1 MTEGRTWTRD
11 DLPPALLQ
19 ALDVSLNLKA
29 RAPSVLRVTEIS
41 GYTDWVL
48 ILSGRSDRNVKAIAD
63 EILRELASKDLK
75 PLGSDGRSSGEWTLL
90 DFDDFMIHIFYHPV
104 RGYFDLES
112 MWNDAPKV
120 ELGLP
125 DDVMDTA
132 DLEVLERPTVMP
144 DMAGSGGFGGFS
156 DEFSDYQDSRFGDEG
171 TELEDAGDDE
181 DFQWEDE
188 ESPAK
193 ESATSEQTDESNDP
207 ETKKDRSKEDD
218 DLFDE

>member
-11 DLPPALLQ
+11 DLPPALLE

-63 EILRELASKDLK
+63 EILRSLASKDLK

-125 DDVMDTA
+125 EDVMDTS

-171 TELEDAGDDE
+171 GEAADGDEE
-181 DFQWEDE
+181 DFRWEDE
-188 ESPAK
+188 E
-193 ESATSEQTDESNDP
+193 ESAGDDASEGSGDKEDS
-207 ETKKDRSKEDD
+207 EKKKERSGEDD
-218 DLFDE
+218 DLFDD